1 MADRF
6 GSTVLQEAGEAIG
19 NVGRRVFRR
28 RRRDVGEQALA
39 RWMAQ
44 VPLPQVSRSEA
55 PRTTPDEGVIEATYQ
70 VIDDEKGT
78 TP

>member
-1 MADRF
+1 MEI
-6 GSTVLQEAGEAIG
+6 LQETGEAIG

-44 VPLPQVSRSEA
+44 VPLPQVSRTGA
-55 PRTTPDEGVIEATYQ
+55 PRVAPDEDVIDVTYQ
-70 VIDDEKGT
+70 VIDDEKGASA
-78 TP
+78 